1 MRTGAV
7 GPRWKSRVM
16 DDFPSDQRTL
26 VAHPP
31 GRMERARKAN
41 IEPSHPFE
49 IRVDVADEG
58 D

>member
-1 MRTGAV
+1 
-7 GPRWKSRVM
+7 
-16 DDFPSDQRTL
+16 
-26 VAHPP
+26 
-31 GRMERARKAN
+31 MERAQKAN

>member
-1 MRTGAV
+1 
-7 GPRWKSRVM
+7 
-16 DDFPSDQRTL
+16 
-26 VAHPP
+26 
-31 GRMERARKAN
+31 MERARKAN